1 MVTVNGQKFN
11 NNQVDKILLAEGI
24 AELFP
29 SINWGERLRII
40 QHLGRFYS
48 YVLTD
53 RISKD
58 ALATPLA
65 NIPRLVKNIT
75 AIVSVPKMVFHLEEP
90 VQEKPDNM
98 QEIKQLIG
106 KTKTELSNTTIYK
119 DKFLHEDILRII
131 QKMAVEMDRIVECI
145 S

>member
-1 MVTVNGQKFN
+1 MVTVNGQKFD

-40 QHLGRFYS
+40 QHLGGFYS
-48 YVLTD
+48 CVLTD

-65 NIPRLVKNIT
+65 NIPRLVKDIT
-75 AIVSVPKMVFHLEEP
+75 AIVSVPKEEP

-98 QEIKQLIG
+98 QEIKKLIG